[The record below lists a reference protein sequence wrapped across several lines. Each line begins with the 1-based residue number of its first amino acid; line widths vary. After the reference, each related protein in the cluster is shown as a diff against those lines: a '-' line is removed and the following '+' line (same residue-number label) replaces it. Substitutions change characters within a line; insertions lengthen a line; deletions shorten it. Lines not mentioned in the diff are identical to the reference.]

1 MPMLTERLK
10 ITPASD
16 VMGAVITGTDLSR
29 PLDEGQRADIRR
41 AFLDAHIL
49 IFRDQSLDEEQFSR
63 FAGTFGE
70 IETHVVKNDQGAR
83 WSAVHRITNLDAE
96 GHPAERPFTSSTYVW
111 HTDKSFLPVPASATL
126 LQAIELPPAGGD
138 TEFADMTRA
147 YETLPDTMKERLE
160 GLRVVQSLE
169 FMRRHTGSAPASEDD
184 LKTAP
189 PVEHP
194 LVRTHPETGEK
205 SLYIGHYCSHVAG
218 LPEDEGRALLE
229 ELLVHATQPQFIFT
243 QRWQPGDLIVWDN
256 RCLLHRAMANY
267 QMAKHRRILMRVVVK
282 GSVPS

>member
-1 MPMLTERLK
+1 MLTERLK
-10 ITPASD
+10 IMPASD
-16 VMGAVITGTDLSR
+16 VMGAVITGEDLSR
-29 PLDEGQRADIRR
+29 PLDARQRADIRQ

-49 IFRDQSLDEEQFSR
+49 IFRDQALDEEQFAR
-63 FAGTFGE
+63 FAEIFGE
-70 IETHVVKNDQGAR
+70 IETHAVRNDHGTR

-96 GHPAERPFTSSTYVW
+96 GNPVERPFTSSTYVW

-138 TEFADMTRA
+138 TEFADMTKA
-147 YETLPDTMKERLE
+147 YEALPETMKHRLE

-169 FMRRHTGSAPASEDD
+169 FMRGYTGSAPASEDD

-194 LVRTHPETGEK
+194 LVRTHPDTGAK
-205 SLYIGHYCSHVAG
+205 SLYIGHYCSHVVG

-229 ELLVHATQPQFIFT
+229 ALLVHATQPQFLFT
-243 QRWQPGDLIVWDN
+243 QRWRPGDLIVWDN

-267 QMAKHRRILMRVVVK
+267 EMGMHRRVLMRVVVK
-282 GSVPS
+282 GSVPF